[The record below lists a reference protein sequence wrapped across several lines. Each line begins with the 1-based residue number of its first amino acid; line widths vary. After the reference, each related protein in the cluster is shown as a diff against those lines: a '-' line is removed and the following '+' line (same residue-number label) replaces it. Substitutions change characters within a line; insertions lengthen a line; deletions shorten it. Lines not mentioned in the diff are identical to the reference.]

1 MLLSTKLKEAR
12 HLAGLTQAQLADRS
26 GVSIQSIKKYE
37 TDATDNIT
45 IKTIQKIA
53 DALKVS
59 TDFFMPETVSQMSPN
74 GKNSSPKGSL
84 MSPNPSNLK
93 SQNDTVLIPILH
105 HINAS
110 AGSGAINEL
119 PKEIEHRGFTKEILR
134 ESFGVVGDYQ
144 NLFIIHSFGNS
155 MHPTIPQ
162 NALLLVQKG
171 IPLEGQICV
180 ARIGAEMFVKR
191 IAKYPKIELLSDN
204 DKYKSISITEEM
216 DFEIIGR
223 VVGYFGRL

>member
-1 MLLSTKLKEAR
+1 MTLFDNIKVLRAQK
-12 HLAGLTQAQLADRS
+12 GWTQADLARFAS
-26 GVSIQSIKKYE
+26 VSVE
-37 TDATDNIT
+37 T
-45 IKTIQKIA
+45 IKRYENGKTNPTNDNLSKIA
-53 DALKVS
+53 NALGIDIKNLYDSVS
-59 TDFFMPETVSQMSPN
+59 PSMSPS
-74 GKNSSPKGSL
+74 GKNLSLSPKNL
-84 MSPNPSNLK
+84 SPSPPNLK
-93 SQNDTVLIPILH
+93 PQNDMIRIPLLH

-180 ARIGAEMFVKR
+180 ARIGEEMFVKR
-191 IAKYPKIELLSDN
+191 IAKLPKIRLLSDN
-204 DKYKSISITEEM
+204 ERYDPINITDEM

>member
-1 MLLSTKLKEAR
+1 MSYKRIGATIRKLREECDTTQEELAEAV
-12 HLAGLTQAQLADRS
+12 
-26 GVSIQSIKKYE
+26 GVSSRTIMRIENGQAS
-37 TDATDNIT
+37 T
-45 IKTIQKIA
+45 IKLETLKKIA
-53 DALKVS
+53 TFFDIHESFFIDMNFDVS
-59 TDFFMPETVSQMSPN
+59 RENLTLVAPKSDVSP
-74 GKNSSPKGSL
+74 P
-84 MSPNPSNLK
+84 NLK
-93 SQNDTVLIPILH
+93 PQNDMIRIPLLH

-180 ARIGAEMFVKR
+180 ARIGEEMFVKR

-204 DKYKSISITEEM
+204 DKYKPISITEDM